1 MSILKAK
8 IGLIVASAVLSVL
21 GSVNGQV
28 VFQED
33 FDGAA
38 GTGLNG
44 TSPTIGT
51 GTWSAAGDFFA
62 DGSIALTAN
71 SSASISIGDVIN
83 DTAGTPEGLFEL
95 SATLAP
101 TVGTGNNWYSLGFSQ
116 LATPNNGMH
125 FLNSNDGLGSI
136 LLRSNTCLLYT
147 SPSPRDS

>member
-28 VFQED
+28 VVFQED

-51 GTWSAAGDFFA
+51 GTW
-62 DGSIALTAN
+62 
-71 SSASISIGDVIN
+71 
-83 DTAGTPEGLFEL
+83 L
-95 SATLAP
+95 SLI
-101 TVGTGNNWYSLGFSQ
+101 
-116 LATPNNGMH
+116 H
-125 FLNSNDGLGSI
+125 I
-136 LLRSNTCLLYT
+136 
-147 SPSPRDS
+147 